1 MLLETDDVDVTHEDH
16 CDPLPALL
24 RTLSIWCL
32 EYLPCISAWLFEAPP
47 FLWVVEWFMMYF
59 HVYTFI
65 YVVSSTFHLYSNS
78 PEISETFGNLD
89 LRQNMELTS
98 TSVATHIYRM
108 LPFLEI
114 HLMWFL
120 VVGVGSPQK
129 FCRVQVEMMMDM
141 VLWMWESPATSC
153 RWLAIPMVSC
163 RFI

>member
-1 MLLETDDVDVTHEDH
+1 
-16 CDPLPALL
+16 
-24 RTLSIWCL
+24 
-32 EYLPCISAWLFEAPP
+32 
-47 FLWVVEWFMMYF
+47 MMYF

-114 HLMWFL
+114 HLM
-120 VVGVGSPQK
+120 
-129 FCRVQVEMMMDM
+129 
-141 VLWMWESPATSC
+141 
-153 RWLAIPMVSC
+153 
-163 RFI
+163 